1 MKFKKKSNYFH
12 SVFFQFYIQI
22 IYQIM
27 NLNNSI
33 LFENEILY
41 KQSIESYYNNNTYE
55 SSLQSS
61 YIFTN

>member
-1 MKFKKKSNYFH
+1 
-12 SVFFQFYIQI
+12 
-22 IYQIM
+22 M

-61 YIFTN
+61 YIFNKLNIPYNYNSNEDYDEV